1 MILIAIV
8 QSLKIQFKLTR
19 GTKVNS
25 DELTNGTDLL
35 NEQEHLNLDVPN
47 EITEATE
54 LEIAPEAIIQETEQ
68 EIEEPATEQIENE
81 EIMSAAPQDLTD
93 VNPLPIQEEGES
105 DAQNVELMK
114 KYDSDEEYK
123 AAYDGVY
130 NSIAEWGEQA
140 KTETDWKL
148 LRNNQVELRGALKML
163 FLTKEDS
170 KKLSDII
177 DEHAEIINQRQNSER
192 MEKDKVFE
200 NNYTQYKEKVIL
212 TCEKANAT
220 HIFKEGRDLLIKLQ
234 DEIKP
239 VQLKRSQRDEFFSF
253 IQAAFLAINEKQANE
268 RENFEME
275 CIENYHSLKKTIQNA
290 CEFAKTS
297 NRFSDA
303 RKKLIETQQDIKG
316 RRLRREQRDELYQTI
331 RVHFE
336 ELNLRQSADRS
347 VNEEEISENYAKL
360 AKTVNEAID
369 FANNTEEYSEARARL
384 ISAQNEIKALKLNR
398 GQRDEL
404 YSQIRGVFTAMN
416 ENQSSE
422 REAYENEAE
431 DNYAKLTDKVNNSFE
446 LVLGLTDFRL
456 IRDNLLA
463 IQGEVRLMRLKR
475 GQRNELF
482 SRLREAFNL
491 FDKRRDE
498 FFSGRRE
505 ERKRKF
511 VTVLDNMN
519 AKISRLEELKAKDVS
534 LLTNLQNENVDEEQ
548 INAINE
554 RIKEK
559 DAQIAEANARLDEIQ
574 KEISDL
580 DKPRGHS
587 EEEGHFEGEIA
598 AE

>member
-1 MILIAIV
+1 
-8 QSLKIQFKLTR
+8 
-19 GTKVNS
+19 VNS
-25 DELTNGTDLL
+25 DELTNGTDLQ
-35 NEQEHLNLDVPN
+35 NEQEHLDLDVQKDLTEDSPVLDEQEN
-47 EITEATE
+47 LAQEPAQLEAEEEAIIDEKEELAPEATE
-54 LEIAPEAIIQETEQ
+54 EL
-68 EIEEPATEQIENE
+68 PAVE
-81 EIMSAAPQDLTD
+81 
-93 VNPLPIQEEGES
+93 PLPDMQLDESETQSGE
-105 DAQNVELMK
+105 LIR

-123 AAYDGVY
+123 NAYDGVF
-130 NSIAEWGEQA
+130 NAISAWCEQA
-140 KTETDWKL
+140 KEGTDWKL

-177 DEHAEIINQRQNSER
+177 DEYAEVINQRQNSER

-200 NNYTQYKEKVIL
+200 NNYNQYKEKVIF
-212 TCEKANAT
+212 TTDKANQT
-220 HIFKEGRDLLIKLQ
+220 TIFKEGRDLLIKLQ

-239 VQLKRSQRDEFFSF
+239 VQLKRSQRDEFFSL

-290 CEFAKTS
+290 CEFARTS
-297 NRFSDA
+297 NRFTDA

-331 RVHFE
+331 RVSFE
-336 ELNLRQSADRS
+336 ELNQRQSADRS
-347 VNEEEISENYAKL
+347 VNEEEITENYAKL
-360 AKTVNEAID
+360 TKTVSEAIE
-369 FANNTEEYSEARARL
+369 FASNTEEYSEARARL

-398 GQRDEL
+398 NQRDEL
-404 YSQIRGVFTAMN
+404 YAKIRGVFTNMN
-416 ENQSSE
+416 ETQSSE
-422 REAYENEAE
+422 RESYENEAE
-431 DNYAKLTDKVNNSFE
+431 DNYAKLTEKVNSSFE

-511 VTVLDNMN
+511 VTLLDNMS
-519 AKISRLEELKAKDVS
+519 AKISRLEELKAKDND
-534 LLTNLQNENVDEEQ
+534 LLTNLQNENGDEAQ

-559 DAQIAEANARLDEIQ
+559 DAQIEDAKARLNEIQ
-574 KEISDL
+574 KDINDL
-580 DKPRGHS
+580 DKQKDAP
-587 EEEGHFEGEIA
+587 EEEHQFEGEVT

>member
-1 MILIAIV
+1 MTILIAIE
-8 QSLKIQFKLTR
+8 QSLKIQFKLKR
-19 GTKVNS
+19 GTTVNS
-25 DELTNGTDLL
+25 DELTNGTDLQ
-35 NEQEHLNLDVPN
+35 EEHLNIDVPQEVLEVSPLEN
-47 EITEATE
+47 GQEDFSIETPQDLPDITP
-54 LEIAPEAIIQETEQ
+54 LENGLENIV
-68 EIEEPATEQIENE
+68 IE
-81 EIMSAAPQDLTD
+81 SAQDLTD
-93 VNPLPIQEEGES
+93 VTPLENLQVDESEAQSGE
-105 DAQNVELMK
+105 LIK

-123 AAYDGVY
+123 NAYDGVFKEI
-130 NSIAEWGEQA
+130 SEWGEHA
-140 KTETDWKL
+140 KVGTDWKL

-177 DEHAEIINQRQNSER
+177 DEYAEVINQRQNSER
-192 MEKDKVFE
+192 MEKDKIFE
-200 NNYTQYKEKVIL
+200 NNYNQYKEKVIF
-212 TCEKANAT
+212 TTEKANAT
-220 HIFKEGRDLLIKLQ
+220 TLFKEGRDLLIKLQ

-239 VQLKRSQRDEFFSF
+239 VQLKRSQRDEFFSL

-290 CEFAKTS
+290 CDFSRNS

-303 RKKLIETQQDIKG
+303 RKKLIETQQIIKG

-331 RVHFE
+331 REHFE

-347 VNEEEISENYAKL
+347 VNEEEIGENYGKL
-360 AKTVNEAID
+360 TRIVSEAIE

-398 GQRDEL
+398 NQRDEL
-404 YSQIRGVFTAMN
+404 YAQIRGVFTTMN
-416 ENQSSE
+416 ETQSSE
-422 REAYENEAE
+422 RESYENEAE

-456 IRDNLLA
+456 IRENLLA

-511 VTVLDNMN
+511 VTLLDNMN
-519 AKISRLEELKAKDVS
+519 AKISRLEELKAKDLE
-534 LLTNLQNENVDEEQ
+534 LLTHLQNENSDEEQ

-559 DAQIAEANARLDEIQ
+559 DAQMAEAQNRLAELQ
-574 KEISDL
+574 KEINDL
-580 DKPRGHS
+580 DKQKDAP
-587 EEEGHFEGEIA
+587 EEDHGFEGEA
-598 AE
+598 TAE

>member
-1 MILIAIV
+1 MKIIAIV
-8 QSLKIQFKLTR
+8 RSLKIQFKLIR
-19 GTKVNS
+19 GTTVNS

-35 NEQEHLNLDVPN
+35 NEQEHLNLDVQQDLTEDSPIQI
-47 EITEATE
+47 EQEDLVQESTPVLTEVEPLIEEKEELVQEATE
-54 LEIAPEAIIQETEQ
+54 ELAAVSPMPIEQLDESETL
-68 EIEEPATEQIENE
+68 
-81 EIMSAAPQDLTD
+81 S
-93 VNPLPIQEEGES
+93 GE
-105 DAQNVELMK
+105 LIK
-114 KYDSDEEYK
+114 KYDSDEEYRN
-123 AAYDGVY
+123 AYDGVF
-130 NSIAEWGEQA
+130 NAISEWCEQA
-140 KTETDWKL
+140 KEETDWKL
-148 LRNNQVELRGALKML
+148 LRNTQVELRGALKML

-170 KKLSDII
+170 KKLNDII
-177 DEHAEIINQRQNSER
+177 DEYAEVINQRQNSER

-200 NNYTQYKEKVIL
+200 NNYNKYKEKVIF
-212 TCEKANAT
+212 TTEKANQT
-220 HIFKEGRDLLIKLQ
+220 TIFKEGRDLLIKLQ

-239 VQLKRSQRDEFFSF
+239 VQLKRSQRDEFFSL

-275 CIENYHSLKKTIQNA
+275 CIENYHSMKKTIQNA
-290 CEFAKTS
+290 CEFARTS
-297 NRFSDA
+297 NRFTDA

-331 RVHFE
+331 RVSFE
-336 ELNLRQSADRS
+336 ELNQRQSADRS
-347 VNEEEISENYAKL
+347 VNEEEVTENYAKL
-360 AKTVNEAID
+360 SKTVSEAIE
-369 FANNTEEYSEARARL
+369 FASNTEEYSEARARL

-398 GQRDEL
+398 NQRDEL
-404 YSQIRGVFTAMN
+404 YAKIRGVFTNMN
-416 ENQSSE
+416 ETQSSE
-422 REAYENEAE
+422 RESYENEAE
-431 DNYAKLTDKVNNSFE
+431 DNYAKLTEKVNSSFE

-511 VTVLDNMN
+511 VTLLDNMS
-519 AKISRLEELKAKDVS
+519 AKLSRLEELKAKDAD
-534 LLTNLQNENVDEEQ
+534 LLTHLQNDNADEAQ

-559 DAQIAEANARLDEIQ
+559 DAQIEDAKARLNEIQ
-574 KEISDL
+574 KDINDL
-580 DKPRGHS
+580 DKQKDAH
-587 EEEGHFEGEIA
+587 EEEHQVESEVTA
-598 AE
+598 